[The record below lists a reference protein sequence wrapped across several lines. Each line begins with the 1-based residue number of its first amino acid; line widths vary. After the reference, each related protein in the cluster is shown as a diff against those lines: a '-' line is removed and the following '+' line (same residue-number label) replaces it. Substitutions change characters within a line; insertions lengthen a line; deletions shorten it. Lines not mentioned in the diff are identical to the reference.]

1 MERGNTGLHGLPS
14 LMPCQL
20 VATISPLVVRR
31 KLSEVVFERDQFAV
45 ELLFGRAAS
54 VLQSFEFE
62 QALLPL
68 VQPGLESRQ
77 ILTAP
82 GRVLVHD
89 TE

>member
-1 MERGNTGLHGLPS
+1 
-14 LMPCQL
+14 MPCQL